1 MNKRLTKLL
10 NDSLTWNIVKLPN
23 NNLELQLNKYVE
35 EVDEFCESLE
45 IEELGDVLISIGGMM
60 RFDSYLAYDMLEH
73 FLSDVDTDH
82 LYAAI
87 IAAENKLP
95 ILYKRDYSDGY
106 HHK

>member
-10 NDSLTWNIVKLPN
+10 NDALLWNIAKLPN
-23 NNLELQLNKYVE
+23 NTLELQLRKYIE
-35 EVDEFCESLE
+35 EVNEFCESLE
-45 IEELGDVLISIGGMM
+45 IEELGDVLITIGGVM
-60 RFDSYLAYDMLEH
+60 RFDYYLAYNMLEM
-73 FLSDVDTDH
+73 FFNDVDTNH

-95 ILYKRDYSDGY
+95 ILYQRDYSDGY